1 MGHCR
6 RAVLPHASSSSVR
19 PPSRTSLHLS
29 ASPPHVPSSSLA
41 TRPFLLARSSAARWP
56 HTRRARWPRA
66 RRRLPASS
74 YPACSHGSGDLAS
87 RAHTAAAVGV
97 GANPPSSC
105 VGPTT
110 ARGSWVK
117 WWGMTPTDTT
127 IDYKVCSFLYLYSNF
142 RYNSFGSICT
152 RRYLNVGTNVSQSA
166 SPLKLNFRF
175 VGSPIVLH
183 WEGHNSSIR
192 SAIEVNKYLIES
204 LFGFQIDMIPP
215 QYHIGK
221 TSKSS
226 RHPAAIFCRVLRC
239 RRGLVIH
246 TWDPGLSWSTP

>member
-117 WWGMTPTDTT
+117 
-127 IDYKVCSFLYLYSNF
+127 
-142 RYNSFGSICT
+142 
-152 RRYLNVGTNVSQSA
+152 
-166 SPLKLNFRF
+166 
-175 VGSPIVLH
+175 
-183 WEGHNSSIR
+183 
-192 SAIEVNKYLIES
+192 
-204 LFGFQIDMIPP
+204 
-215 QYHIGK
+215 
-221 TSKSS
+221 
-226 RHPAAIFCRVLRC
+226 
-239 RRGLVIH
+239 
-246 TWDPGLSWSTP
+246 